1 MHQKHADEVS
11 KGEDKLYEKNR
22 TDVTQYND
30 ATTDKVKKNLAIM
43 ERLAKAKQNKLDF
56 EIKSIQLEEDIMAQN
71 DLMIQIKNDNAKTRK
86 QIGRMIHKTQNYL
99 VNSESLLR

>member
-11 KGEDKLYEKNR
+11 KGEDKLFEKNR

-30 ATTDKVKKNLAIM
+30 ATTDKVKKNLAVM

-56 EIKSIQLEEDIMAQN
+56 EIKCIQLEEDIMAQN
-71 DLMIQIKNDNAKTRK
+71 DLMIQLKNDNAKTRK
-86 QIGRMIHKTQNYL
+86 QIGRMIHKT
-99 VNSESLLR
+99 